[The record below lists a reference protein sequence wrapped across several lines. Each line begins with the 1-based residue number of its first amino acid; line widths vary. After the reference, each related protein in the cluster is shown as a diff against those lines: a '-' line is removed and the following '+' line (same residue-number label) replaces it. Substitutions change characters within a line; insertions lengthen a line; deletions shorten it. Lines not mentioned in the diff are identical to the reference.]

1 MSTTIT
7 YDRGQ
12 DQPQPARSP
21 NRITGIAFA
30 VAAIVAAIALLAINP
45 QLLVALSSDKDGQ
58 ALLPSS
64 TLAPGGST
72 TGALMLTNEGLLP
85 LRYDVRIQAGAQ
97 ELDSGVIIRL
107 RRNDEPNFFYQG
119 AITTEPINIGFLAPG
134 QHTRIEVTLS
144 APAAGGTAAIPVDET
159 FVWTAHSPGID
170 FWWWLLVVALVLV
183 AAAFALPRLL
193 DLYSRVRRHPKL
205 KFELFWR
212 APVALAAVILAML
225 VPLSGV
231 SLSTINAQASNPGNV
246 FGIGS
251 VVLNNRT
258 MSGTTCISAAGEGG
272 PAASGTCG
280 AIFQV
285 QGAVPGTSSSGRV
298 TIRNQGTVPISRLS
312 LWAPAECV
320 TSSPANTINGG
331 GDLCRRVQMTIHDD
345 SHDLCYFPDTKAG
358 PCALRAAG
366 TMAAFASRYVPGK
379 PLALSPDGL
388 GSGITYTFQVALDQ
402 GAGNEY
408 QGRLATLDF
417 TWEIAQ

>member
-1 MSTTIT
+1 MSTTLT
-7 YDRGQ
+7 YGRGQ
-12 DQPQPARSP
+12 DQPQPAPRP
-21 NRITGIAFA
+21 NRIVGIAFA
-30 VAAIVAAIALLAINP
+30 LTAIVAAIALLATNP

-72 TGALMLTNEGLLP
+72 TGALLLTNEGLLP
-85 LRYDVRIQAGAQ
+85 LRYDVRVQAGRQ

-107 RRNDEPNFFYQG
+107 RRNEEPNFFYQG
-119 AITTEPINIGFLAPG
+119 AITPEPVDIGFLVPG
-134 QHTRIEVTLS
+134 QHARIEVTLS
-144 APAAGGTAAIPVDET
+144 APAAGGTAAIPVDDT

-193 DLYSRVRRHPKL
+193 DLYARIRRHPTL
-205 KFELFWR
+205 RFELFWR

-251 VVLNNRT
+251 VVLNDRT
-258 MSGTTCISAAGEGG
+258 PSGTTCISAAGAGG
-272 PAASGTCG
+272 QTANGACG

-285 QGAVPGTSSSGRV
+285 QGAAPGTAGGGRV
-298 TIRNQGTVPISRLS
+298 TVRNQGTVPVSRFS
-312 LWAPAECV
+312 LWAPAECAN
-320 TSSPANTINGG
+320 SSPANTIHGG
-331 GDLCRRVQMTIHDD
+331 GDLCQRVQMTIHDD
-345 SHDLCYFPDTKAG
+345 SHDLCYFPDAVAG
-358 PCALRAAG
+358 PCTLRAGG
-366 TMAAFASRYVPGK
+366 TMGSFAQRYRPGQ
-379 PLALSPDGL
+379 PLALSPNGL
-388 GSGITYTFQVALDQ
+388 GGGITYSFRVALD
-402 GAGNEY
+402 GAAGNEY